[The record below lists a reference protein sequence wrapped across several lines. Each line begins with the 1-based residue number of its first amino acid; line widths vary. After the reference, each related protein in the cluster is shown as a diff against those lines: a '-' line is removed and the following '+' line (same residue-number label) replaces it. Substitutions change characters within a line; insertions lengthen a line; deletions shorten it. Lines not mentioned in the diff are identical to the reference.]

1 MASIGELIVS
11 IIGDVSHI
19 KKAFDEVSSQAG
31 QMGKKF
37 QETGKQMTS
46 AGKTLST
53 YVTAPILGLGA
64 VAFHTASSF
73 DDSMRKVKAIS
84 QATGEEFKQMT
95 DLARELGRTTRFSA
109 NEAAEGMQYLA
120 MAGFST
126 SEVMESI
133 DDMLSL
139 AAAGAIDLG
148 NAADIASNVLT
159 GFNLEASEAGRVAD
173 VLAKASA
180 SSNTD
185 ITQLGQAMSY
195 VAPLAA
201 AMGISMEETA
211 SIIGKMSDAGVQGS
225 RAGTALRGALTRLA
239 DPTTE
244 VAGVLEKYQLTL
256 ADVDPT
262 TQSFTDIIGRLS
274 KVGLSTADAMALF
287 GQEAGPGMV
296 ALLSVGSEAINNQT
310 KLLENSAGA
319 AAKMAEEMEG
329 GPGGAIRELKSA
341 LQDVMITFGDVVAE
355 GLMPLVSAF
364 IEILNVVSGI
374 PKPILKVIVA
384 VAAIASVIGPVLII
398 AGSAIGAIGTITT
411 FLGGAG
417 LAGALSSVA
426 AIIIG
431 PVGIAVAALAVGAIL
446 IWKSWDKVSP
456 VVMRTLENIQTV
468 AEPLI
473 SLMNNFV
480 SNVMNKISEWWLEN
494 GDTITSA
501 VAGIVSVLGIL
512 VSYIADHVVDNI
524 MIWLPLILKTFEY
537 VLDQI
542 LNHILL
548 FSQILTGDW
557 EGAWQTLQTISQ
569 NRMHF
574 LYSIIANGLDPILSI
589 FSSAGSSFYQ
599 SGKNL
604 IQNFIN
610 GIKSMVNPLTSTVS
624 DVFSGISRYL
634 PHSPAKVGPLSE
646 LPNWDAFFVSPLK
659 KSVGKMDSMLATGLN
674 NAAGTFSTSNST
686 TNNTY
691 AGDEFVVQNV
701 NLSADYPFERFVRDL
716 EKYNRQKRV
725 QRGHGI

>member
-109 NEAAEGMQYLA
+109 SEAAEGMQYLA

-139 AAAGAIDLG
+139 AATGAIDLG
-148 NAADIASNVLT
+148 TAADIASNVLT
-159 GFNLEASEAGRVAD
+159 GFNLEATEAGRVAD
-173 VLAKASA
+173 VLAKAFA

-195 VAPLAA
+195 VAPLAS

-211 SIIGKMSDAGVQGS
+211 AIIGKMSDAGVQGS

-244 VAGVLEKYQLTL
+244 VSGVLEKYQLTL

-262 TQSFTDIIGRLS
+262 TQSFTDIISRLS
-274 KVGLSTADAMALF
+274 NVGLSTADAMALF

-296 ALLSVGSEAINNQT
+296 ALLSVGSDAIYDQT
-310 KLLENSAGA
+310 RLLENSAGA
-319 AAKMAEEMEG
+319 AAKMAEEVEG

-341 LQDVMITFGDVVAE
+341 LQDVMITFGDVIAE
-355 GLMPLVSAF
+355 GLMPLVDAF
-364 IEILNVVSGI
+364 TGVLNLVSGI

-384 VAAIASVIGPVLII
+384 LAAIAAAIGPILIV
-398 AGSAIGAIGTITT
+398 AGSAIAAIGTITT
-411 FLGGAG
+411 FLGSAG

-426 AIIIG
+426 AIITG
-431 PVGIAVAALAVGAIL
+431 PVGIAIAALALGAIL

-456 VVMRTLENIQTV
+456 VVTDTLENIRTAV
-468 AEPLI
+468 EPLI
-473 SLMNNFV
+473 PIVQDFV
-480 SNVMNKISEWWLEN
+480 SNAMNRISDWWTEN
-494 GDTITSA
+494 GGTIISSVA
-501 VAGIVSVLGIL
+501 VIVSALGTLI
-512 VSYIADHVVDNI
+512 SYIADQVVDNV
-524 MIWLPLILKTFEY
+524 MVWLPLVLKTFEY
-537 VLDQI
+537 VLGQI
-542 LNHILL
+542 LNLILL
-548 FSQILTGDW
+548 FAQILTGDW
-557 EGAWQTLQTISQ
+557 EGAWQTLQNIAKNS
-569 NRMHF
+569 MDF
-574 LYSIIANGLDPILSI
+574 LYSIISDAFEPILSI

-599 SGKNL
+599 SGKDL
-604 IQNFIN
+604 IQNFID

-716 EKYNRQKRV
+716 EIYNRQKRV

>member
-11 IIGDVSHI
+11 IIGDVSQI

-95 DLARELGRTTRFSA
+95 DLARELGRSTRFSA
-109 NEAAEGMQYLA
+109 SEAAEGMQYLA

-148 NAADIASNVLT
+148 AAADIASNVLT
-159 GFNLEASEAGRVAD
+159 GFNLQASEAGRVAD

-185 ITQLGQAMSY
+185 IIQLGQAMSY
-195 VAPLAA
+195 VAPLAS

-211 SIIGKMSDAGVQGS
+211 AIIGKMSDAGVQGS

-262 TQSFTDIIGRLS
+262 TQSFTDIIRTLS
-274 KVGLSTADAMALF
+274 KVGLSTADAMSLF

-296 ALLSVGSEAINNQT
+296 ALLSVGSEAIHEQT

-319 AAKMAEEMEG
+319 AAKMAAEMEG

-341 LQDVMITFGDVVAE
+341 LQDVMITFGDVIAE

-364 IEILNVVSGI
+364 TEFLNLVSGI

-384 VAAIASVIGPVLII
+384 VAAIAAAIGPILII

-417 LAGALSSVA
+417 LAGTLSGLVA
-426 AIIIG
+426 VITG
-431 PVGIAVAALAVGAIL
+431 PVGIAIAALALGAIL

-456 VVMRTLENIQTV
+456 VVMDTLQNIHTAV
-468 AEPLI
+468 EPLI
-473 SLMNNFV
+473 PIVQGFV
-480 SNVMNKISEWWLEN
+480 SNAMNRISDWWADN

-501 VAGIVSVLGIL
+501 VAVIVSALGTLI
-512 VSYIADHVVDNI
+512 SFIADHVVDNV
-524 MIWLPLILKTFEY
+524 MFWLPLVLKTFEY
-537 VLDQI
+537 VLGQV
-542 LNHILL
+542 LNLILL
-548 FSQILTGDW
+548 FAQVLTGDW
-557 EGAWQTLQTISQ
+557 AGAWQTLQNITQ
-569 NRMHF
+569 NSMDF
-574 LYSIIANGLDPILSI
+574 LYSIISSSLEPILSI
-589 FSSAGSSFYQ
+589 FSSAGSIFYR
-599 SGKNL
+599 SGKDL

-659 KSVGKMDSMLATGLN
+659 KSVGKMDTMLATGLN
-674 NAAGTFSTSNST
+674 NAVGTFSTSTSN

-691 AGDEFVVQNV
+691 AGDEFVIQNV
-701 NLSADYPFERFVRDL
+701 NLSSDYPFERFVRDL

-725 QRGHGI
+725 QRGYNA

>member
-1 MASIGELIVS
+1 MASVGELIVS
-11 IIGDVSHI
+11 IIGDISQI
-19 KKAFDEVSSQAG
+19 KKAFEDVSSQAG

-53 YVTAPILGLGA
+53 YVTAPVLGLGA

-84 QATGEEFKQMT
+84 GATGDEFKQLT

-109 NEAAEGMQYLA
+109 SEAAEGMQYLA

-126 SEVMESI
+126 GEAMESI

-148 NAADIASNVLT
+148 TAADIASNVLT
-159 GFNLEASEAGRVAD
+159 GFNLQASEAGRVAD

-211 SIIGKMSDAGVQGS
+211 AIIGKMSDAGVQGS
-225 RAGTALRGALTRLA
+225 RAGTALRGAMTRLA
-239 DPTTE
+239 DPTAE
-244 VAGVLEKYQLTL
+244 VAGVLEQYQLTL

-262 TQSFTDIIGRLS
+262 TQSFTDIIERLS
-274 KVGLSTADAMALF
+274 TVGLSTADAMALF
-287 GQEAGPGMV
+287 GQEAGPGMI
-296 ALLSVGSEAINNQT
+296 ALLSTGSGAIREQT

-364 IEILNVVSGI
+364 TKFLNLVSGI

-384 VAAIASVIGPVLII
+384 VAAIAAAIGPII
-398 AGSAIGAIGTITT
+398 IMAGSAIGAIGTITT

-417 LAGALSSVA
+417 LAGALGSIV
-426 AIIIG
+426 AIITG
-431 PVGIAVAALAVGAIL
+431 PIGIAIAGLAVGAIL

-456 VVMRTLENIQTV
+456 IVRETLENIRT
-468 AEPLI
+468 AIEPFIPLVKD
-473 SLMNNFV
+473 FV
-480 SNVMNKISEWWLEN
+480 SNAMNKITDWWTEN
-494 GDTITSA
+494 GGTITSA
-501 VAGIVSVLGIL
+501 IAVIVSALGTL
-512 VSYIADHVVDNI
+512 VSYIADHVVDNV
-524 MIWLPLILKTFEY
+524 MIWLPLVLKTFEY
-537 VLDQI
+537 VFEQV
-542 LNHILL
+542 LNLILL

-557 EGAWQTLQTISQ
+557 EGAWQTLQNITQ
-569 NRMHF
+569 NSMDF
-574 LYSIIANGLDPILSI
+574 LYSIISSALEPILNL
-589 FSSAGSSFYQ
+589 FASAGSSFYQ
-599 SGKNL
+599 SGKDL

-624 DVFSGISRYL
+624 DAFSSISRYL
-634 PHSPAKVGPLSE
+634 PHSPAEVGPLSE

-659 KSVGKMDSMLATGLN
+659 KSVGKMDSMLTAGLGSI
-674 NAAGTFSTSNST
+674 AGTFSTSNNT

-691 AGDEFVVQNV
+691 AGDEFVIQNV
-701 NLSADYPFERFVRDL
+701 NLSADYPFEKFVHDL
-716 EKYNRQKRV
+716 EKYNRQKRI
-725 QRGHGI
+725 QRGYTS

>member
-1 MASIGELIVS
+1 MTSIGELIVS

-95 DLARELGRTTRFSA
+95 DLARELGRSTRFSA
-109 NEAAEGMQYLA
+109 SEAAEGMQYLA

-148 NAADIASNVLT
+148 IAADIASNVLT
-159 GFNLEASEAGRVAD
+159 GFNLQASEAGRVAD

-185 ITQLGQAMSY
+185 IIQLGQAMSY
-195 VAPLAA
+195 VAPLAS

-211 SIIGKMSDAGVQGS
+211 AIIGKMSDAGVQGS

-239 DPTTE
+239 DPTSE
-244 VAGVLEKYQLTL
+244 IAGVLEKYQLTL

-262 TQSFTDIIGRLS
+262 TQSFTDIIGTLS
-274 KVGLSTADAMALF
+274 KVGLSTADAMSLF

-296 ALLSVGSEAINNQT
+296 ALLSVGSNAIHNQT

-355 GLMPLVSAF
+355 GLIPLVSAF
-364 IEILNVVSGI
+364 TEVLNLVSDI
-374 PKPILKVIVA
+374 SKPILKVIVA
-384 VAAIASVIGPVLII
+384 VAAIAYVIGPVLII

-426 AIIIG
+426 AIITG
-431 PVGIAVAALAVGAIL
+431 PVGIAIAALALGAIL

-456 VVMRTLENIQTV
+456 VIMNTLENIRTAV
-468 AEPLI
+468 EP
-473 SLMNNFV
+473 FV
-480 SNVMNKISEWWLEN
+480 SIVQDLVSNAMNRVSDWWTEN
-494 GDTITSA
+494 GNTITSA
-501 VAGIVSVLGIL
+501 VAVMVSALGTLI
-512 VSYIADHVVDNI
+512 SYIADHVVDNV
-524 MIWLPLILKTFEY
+524 MVWLPLVLKTFEY
-537 VLDQI
+537 VLGQI
-542 LNHILL
+542 LNLILL
-548 FSQILTGDW
+548 FAQILTGDW
-557 EGAWQTLQTISQ
+557 EGAWQTLQNIAKNS
-569 NRMHF
+569 MDF
-574 LYSIIANGLDPILSI
+574 LYSIISDAFEPILSI

-599 SGKNL
+599 SGKDL
-604 IQNFIN
+604 IQNFID

-716 EKYNRQKRV
+716 EIYNRQKRV